1 MSARKLFQIFF
12 HIPILYFTVRSR
24 FTSVNDAFFRDRS
37 VSELRSFAFFGIN
50 KKTVLFGNKLLA
62 VLQLIYITVGADL
75 ENPCIRFRTSF
86 ETNGDGY
93 RCYWELQPDGRYW
106 DDDDGFGAEHDS
118 ELILCADMDKNGD
131 FVTPFQ
137 IYKIGIRYVIG

>member
-1 MSARKLFQIFF
+1 MAYF
-12 HIPILYFTVRSR
+12 HDSVTFGEQVYFI
-24 FTSVNDAFFRDRS
+24 DGD
-37 VSELRSFAFFGIN
+37 
-50 KKTVLFGNKLLA
+50 KKKVIVDETGHFVHFPG
-62 VLQLIYITVGADL
+62 VIHGDWERHITVGADL

-106 DDDDGFGAEHDS
+106 GDDDGFGAEHGS